1 MRISDWSS
9 DVCSSDLL
17 DRGDVPQGLAVLGEH
32 VLVAAYRER
41 EGNQDCRIHRFAA
54 ATGAHAGSV
63 DLPAPCSHAGGL
75 AVAGGRLFLSDTW
88 KLIELD
94 AAALF
99 DPARHAAA
107 VIRTLSLPFPFRGPF
122 AAGTGPGL
130 RPEARRVGQG
140 WVSPCRSWGAP
151 DH

>member
-1 MRISDWSS
+1 MSDWSS
-9 DVCSSDLL
+9 DVCSSDLTALTPALAAAPIGTPPAYAGEHVVPALPNADAFEVTAWVPDL

-75 AVAGGRLFLSDTW
+75 AVAGGRS
-88 KLIELD
+88 EE
-94 AAALF
+94 
-99 DPARHAAA
+99 
-107 VIRTLSLPFPFRGPF
+107 RG
-122 AAGTGPGL
+122 
-130 RPEARRVGQG
+130 VGKE
-140 WVSPCRSWGAP
+140 WVSTC
-151 DH
+151 